1 MDKSQLLIF
10 HHRNEMSYRKNIF
23 TIIIF
28 MIKSNSMD
36 YTDHAND
43 YECSIRSE
51 YLLIH
56 DYI

>member
-1 MDKSQLLIF
+1 
-10 HHRNEMSYRKNIF
+10 MSYRKNIF